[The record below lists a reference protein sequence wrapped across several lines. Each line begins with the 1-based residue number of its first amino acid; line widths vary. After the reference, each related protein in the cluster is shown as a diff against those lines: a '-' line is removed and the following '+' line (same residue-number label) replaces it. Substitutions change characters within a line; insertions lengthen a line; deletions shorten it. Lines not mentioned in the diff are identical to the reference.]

1 MPRFSDFVEYDVDVD
16 PQDYVNMCN
25 SSEIQELI
33 EELIANGWI
42 KKDARTGI
50 SKPDLAPSEFEFEE
64 AITKLHG
71 KWNMLS
77 AEEENLILKIASRF

>member
-1 MPRFSDFVEYDVDVD
+1 MPRFSDSVDYDIDVD
-16 PQDYVNMCN
+16 PQDYVNTCN
-25 SSEIQELI
+25 GSEIQELI

-42 KKDARTGI
+42 KKDARKI
-50 SKPDLAPSEFEFEE
+50 APDLAPSEFEFEE
-64 AITKLHG
+64 ALSKLQG